1 MKAVLT
7 VMLDLATIFSN
18 PVWCKDYVN
27 AVTGGSES
35 TNQINFALVD
45 LYSFCYWFTVA
56 SSQRREFSNWCMS
69 KFKGW
74 CDRGTEKSKRS
85 RSLITATASSS

>member
-35 TNQINFALVD
+35 TNQINFVLVD
-45 LYSFCYWFTVA
+45 LYSFCY
-56 SSQRREFSNWCMS
+56 
-69 KFKGW
+69 
-74 CDRGTEKSKRS
+74 
-85 RSLITATASSS
+85 